1 VKKNNCVNGR
11 TLRFVAGFG
20 SIGFISCY
28 ITAAFYY
35 PGGSDFNVH
44 SGHFSLMENYW
55 CELLSDYAKNG
66 QLNPG
71 RPFAL
76 GSLFFLNT
84 ILISSW
90 FQISL
95 NGTKNGTINF
105 PLILS
110 GISSTLLINFVS
122 GENHDIY
129 IVFSVGM
136 GMMAIL
142 QVIYAEWHKNK
153 LLFFTGLIGF
163 LLISLNCIFYF
174 FDLILVFLPILQK
187 ITFIYMLIWFLM
199 NLTDKKTYESNQ

>member
-1 VKKNNCVNGR
+1 MKKNNWVNGR

-28 ITAAFYY
+28 ITAAIYY
-35 PGGSDFNVH
+35 PGGSDFNAH

-55 CELLSDYAKNG
+55 CELLSGYAKNG

-84 ILISSW
+84 TLISSW

-95 NGTKNGTINF
+95 NGMMNGTINF
-105 PLILS
+105 PLLLS
-110 GISSTLLINFVS
+110 GLGSTLLINFVS

-136 GMMAIL
+136 GMVAIL
-142 QVIYAEWHKNK
+142 QVIYVEWYKNK

-163 LLISLNCIFYF
+163 LLILLNCIFYF
-174 FDLILVFLPILQK
+174 FDLFLVFLPILQK
-187 ITFIYMLIWFLM
+187 ITFVYMLIWFLM
-199 NLTDKKTYESNQ
+199 NLTDKKTHGPNQ